1 MRIASV
7 SDIHTDFEENREVL
21 PKLAAEIYS
30 KQPDVVIVAGD
41 VSHKNDRIERALV
54 ALSYVAE
61 RVAYIPGNHDLW
73 FDVAFAPGRRDLNT
87 WDRYRGEL
95 RELVERVGAHYL
107 PASPLVIGNVAIAGT
122 CGWYD
127 YSFAPESI
135 RTSIGDRALA
145 AKQFGGVM
153 WSDARFIAFR
163 DPSGELMPDADVAR
177 TMEHELSSQL
187 KTIDEDPAVE
197 HAVVVTHHQPFDEVV
212 THTGTLP
219 WEFFNAF
226 MGSTSLGR
234 IIRGAK
240 KPKVAIYG
248 HTHLVGETNID
259 HLRVY
264 GTPLGYPRERKGLS
278 LEEVL
283 RTRIGWV
290 ELP

>member
-7 SDIHTDFEENREVL
+7 SDIHTDFAENREIMV
-21 PKLAAEIYS
+21 KLAAEIYR
-30 KQPDVVIVAGD
+30 KEPDVVIVAGD

-61 RVAYIPGNHDLW
+61 KVVYIPGNHDLW
-73 FDVAFAPGRRDLNT
+73 FDVPFAPNRRDLNT

-95 RELVERVGAHYL
+95 RALVEKIGAHYL
-107 PASPLVIGNVAIAGT
+107 PAAPLVIGKVAIAGT

-127 YSFAPESI
+127 YSLAPEAI
-135 RTSIGDRALA
+135 RTSVGKEALA
-145 AKQFGGVM
+145 GKQFGGVM

-163 DPSGELMPDADVAR
+163 DAAGELMPDAEVAR
-177 TMEHELSSQL
+177 IMEQELSDQL
-187 KTIDEDPAVE
+187 SAIDGNPDVE

-226 MGSTSLGR
+226 MGSSALGR
-234 IIRGAK
+234 VIQSAK
-240 KPKVAIYG
+240 KARVAIYG
-248 HTHLVGETNID
+248 HTHLVGETNIAE
-259 HLRVY
+259 LRVY

-283 RTRIGWV
+283 KTRIGWID
-290 ELP
+290 L